1 MRPGVFRTYHPRVR
15 TARTR
20 AESACLATQ
29 PTMAPRKRARGEA
42 AAAPEAAAVVL
53 SGGEVWPAGMA
64 LQRQQQ
70 LLCDAEINV
79 DGTQFHAHRC
89 VLAVGSTFFKG
100 LYTGGIP
107 LKKGPY
113 SLEQV
118 SAANFAAVLTWLYEG
133 SCKLVTQDGLVP
145 LLEAADLLGVL
156 PLRDAV
162 VAAIIERLTPDS
174 CIGAWD
180 LASRHSLPP
189 LAHAARSVCLES
201 FEALEASG
209 TLGALSATCLGEL
222 LSDDKVVVKD
232 ESVVF
237 AAMKCWLAAQET
249 EPAEA
254 VVASL
259 LRHIRFEQI
268 DEAGRSCIA
277 DAPLMQKLALMKIMA
292 KTAGGVRPARTGVPP
307 SGVQLSLP
315 ASFLDGWTSHFD
327 EGYDHPTAR
336 ADLVG
341 VPSSAKWIFVGA
353 RDLGGNIAIGAVG
366 ARDKVL
372 QDTPIDVPHEDNG
385 VAWYLAQ
392 EFSFGFAPA
401 GCAVNQNDADDLQ
414 DQGDCRLSWHLN
426 GDNGGYRAG
435 CVDDLNHDTGTQW
448 RKLLY
453 YK

>member
-1 MRPGVFRTYHPRVR
+1 
-15 TARTR
+15 
-20 AESACLATQ
+20 
-29 PTMAPRKRARGEA
+29 MAPRKRARSA
-42 AAAPEAAAVVL
+42 AKSPEAIALVL

-70 LLCDAEINV
+70 ILCDAELNV
-79 DGTQFHAHRC
+79 DGTEFHAHRC
-89 VLAVGSTFFKG
+89 VLAVGSSFFKG
-100 LYTGGIP
+100 LYAGSIP
-107 LKKGPY
+107 LAPSSTKDRF
-113 SLEQV
+113 ERRIDQV
-118 SAANFAAVLTWLYEG
+118 SPLTFEAVLAWLYEG
-133 SCKLVTQDGLVP
+133 SCALVTQDGLVP

-222 LSDDKVVVKD
+222 LSEDELTVKD

-237 AAMKCWLAAQET
+237 AAMKNWLAAQET

-277 DAPLMQKLALMKIMA
+277 DAPLMQKLALMKILA

-353 RDLGGNIAIGAVG
+353 RDPEGNITIGAVG

>member
-1 MRPGVFRTYHPRVR
+1 
-15 TARTR
+15 
-20 AESACLATQ
+20 
-29 PTMAPRKRARGEA
+29 MAPRKRARSTPEA
-42 AAAPEAAAVVL
+42 VVPEAAALVL

-64 LQRQQQ
+64 VQRQQQ
-70 LLCDAEINV
+70 LLCDAELSV

-89 VLAVGSTFFKG
+89 VLAVGSPFFMG

-118 SAANFAAVLTWLYEG
+118 SALTFEAVLTWLYTG

-189 LAHAARSVCLES
+189 LAHAARSTCLEN

-209 TLGALSATCLGEL
+209 ALGALSATCLGEL
-222 LSDDKVVVKD
+222 LSDNKVAVED
-232 ESVVF
+232 ESAVF
-237 AAMKCWLAAQET
+237 AAMKRWLAAQKT

-259 LRHIRFEQI
+259 LRHIRFEAM
-268 DEAGRSCIA
+268 DDAGRSLIS
-277 DAPLMQKLALMKIMA
+277 DEPLMQKLALMKVMA
-292 KTAGGVRPARTGVPP
+292 LTSGGVRPARTGKFPV
-307 SGVQLSLP
+307 GVQLSLP
-315 ASFLDGWTSHFD
+315 ASFLDGWTQHFD
-327 EGYDHPTAR
+327 EGYDHETM
-336 ADLVG
+336 LEHLEG
-341 VPSSAKWIFVGA
+341 VPTSAKWIFVGA
-353 RDLGGNIAIGAVG
+353 RDPEGNITIGAVG

-372 QDTPIDVPHEDNG
+372 QSTPRNIPHEHNG
-385 VAWYLAQ
+385 VTWYLTKGA
-392 EFSFGFAPA
+392 SFGFAAA
-401 GCAVNQNDADDLQ
+401 GCAVNQEEADCLQ
-414 DQGDCRLSWHLN
+414 EDQGDSRLSWHIEN
-426 GDNGGYRAG
+426 GSSGWRAG
-435 CVDDLNHDTGTQW
+435 SSQGLDEEEW

>member
-1 MRPGVFRTYHPRVR
+1 
-15 TARTR
+15 
-20 AESACLATQ
+20 
-29 PTMAPRKRARGEA
+29 MAPRKRARSAPE
-42 AAAPEAAAVVL
+42 AAAPEAAALVL

-70 LLCDAEINV
+70 LFCDAELSV

-89 VLAVGSTFFKG
+89 VLAVGSPFFKG

-118 SAANFAAVLTWLYEG
+118 SAVTFEAVLTWLYTG

-162 VAAIIERLTPDS
+162 AAAIIERLTPDS

-189 LAHAARSVCLES
+189 LALAARSACLEN
-201 FEALEASG
+201 FEALQASG

-222 LSDDKVVVKD
+222 LSNNELFVKD
-232 ESVVF
+232 ESVAF
-237 AAMKCWLAAQET
+237 TAMKCWLAAQET

-259 LRHIRFEQI
+259 LRHIRFELM
-268 DEAGRSCIA
+268 DDAGRSLIA
-277 DAPLMQKLALMKIMA
+277 DEPLMQKLALMKIMA
-292 KTAGGVRPARTGVPP
+292 LTAGGVRPARTGKIPV
-307 SGVQLSLP
+307 GVQLSLP
-315 ASFLDGWTSHFD
+315 ASFLDGWTQHFD
-327 EGYDHPTAR
+327 EGYGHETGCE
-336 ADLVG
+336 DLLG

-353 RDLGGNIAIGAVG
+353 RDPEGNITIGAVG

-372 QDTPIDVPHEDNG
+372 QETPRNSPHDDNG
-385 VAWYLAQ
+385 VAWYLTPDA
-392 EFSFGFAPA
+392 SFGFAPA
-401 GCAVNQNDADDLQ
+401 GCTVDQDEADIADIIA
-414 DQGDCRLSWHLN
+414 DSKGESRLSWHL
-426 GDNGGYRAG
+426 GSGSGWRAG
-435 CVDDLNHDTGTQW
+435 LAGSSAGLDGEEW